1 MAMWIY
7 KARNAMG
14 KELEG
19 KLEAESKDALEAML
33 RRRKVTLISAKKEA
47 MKLKLP
53 GSGGVPSK
61 DLARFTR
68 QFATM
73 SSSGLP
79 LLQSLDILTEQ
90 ADNPNL
96 REVLQKVIAKI
107 QGGGSLFEALS
118 MHPKVF
124 DELYCNMVQ
133 AGEQGGILEEI
144 LLRLADYAESY
155 ERLKRKIKK
164 AMTYPVIVLLVAVSV
179 VWILLAFVVPIFANM
194 FKESGGELPA
204 PTQIVVNMSDFLRD
218 NGLMIFAAIVAA
230 LIAFVQ
236 YKRTE
241 KGQYNVD
248 KLVLSMPVI
257 GDLARKSAVAR
268 FSQTLGTLTNSG
280 VPIIDALR
288 VTAKT
293 AGNKVLER
301 GIYKVIE
308 SLSGGQTIAEPLRET
323 GVFQPMVIQM
333 IGVGEKT
340 GEISTMLLKVSEFY
354 KEEVDAA
361 VDNMTSMIEPLII
374 VFLGVVIGGILVA
387 MYLPIFS
394 MADTVK

>member
-1 MAMWIY
+1 MAIWIY
-7 KARNAMG
+7 KGRNAMG

-19 KLEAESKDALEAML
+19 KIEAESKEALEAML
-33 RRRKVTLISAKKEA
+33 RRRKVTMISAKKEP

-53 GSGGVPSK
+53 GSAGVPSK

-96 REVLQKVIAKI
+96 REVLQKVVQKI

-144 LLRLADYAESY
+144 LLRLADYGESY

-194 FKESGGELPA
+194 FKESGGELPT

-218 NGLMIFAAIVAA
+218 NGLMLFMAIVAA
-230 LIAFVQ
+230 VIAFVQ
-236 YKRTE
+236 YRRTE
-241 KGQYNVD
+241 RGKYNVD
-248 KLVLSMPVI
+248 KMILGMPVI

-293 AGNKVLER
+293 AGNKVLEK

-308 SLSGGQTIAEPLRET
+308 SLSGGQTIAEPLKET

-340 GEISTMLLKVSEFY
+340 GEISTMLIKVSEFY

-387 MYLPIFS
+387 MYMPIFS